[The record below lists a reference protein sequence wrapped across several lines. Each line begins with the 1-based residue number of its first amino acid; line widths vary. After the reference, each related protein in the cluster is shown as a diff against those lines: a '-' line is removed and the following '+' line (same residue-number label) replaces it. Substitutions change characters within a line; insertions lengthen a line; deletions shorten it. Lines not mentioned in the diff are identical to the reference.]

1 MEEGGK
7 GCKDY
12 VRRASEGERRVRIIR
27 TKIARGCEKGE
38 GECADGGTRV
48 KEG

>member
-12 VRRASEGERRVRIIR
+12 VRRASEGERGVRIIR
-27 TKIARGCEKGE
+27 KETVRGCEKGE
-38 GECADGGTRV
+38 RGVKRCAALV
-48 KEG
+48 